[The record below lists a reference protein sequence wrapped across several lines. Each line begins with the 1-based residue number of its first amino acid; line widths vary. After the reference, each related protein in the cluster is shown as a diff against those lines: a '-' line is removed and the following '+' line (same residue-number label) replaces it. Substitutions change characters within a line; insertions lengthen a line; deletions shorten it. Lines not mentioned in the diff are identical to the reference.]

1 MIENEE
7 KKQILPDES
16 ANDDMNTFSS
26 DMKWYHNPQNWVRIV
41 ITIVLI
47 SFIIFALCHPTFSVD
62 LLTFFL
68 EWIENN
74 PWDGSI
80 AFIIAYILCN
90 ILMIPGIYIYIFKVI
105 Y

>member
-7 KKQILPDES
+7 KKQILPED
-16 ANDDMNTFSS
+16 NDDMNSFSG
-26 DMKWYHNPQNWVRIV
+26 DLKWYHNPQNWVRIV

-74 PWDGSI
+74 PWDGSV

-90 ILMIPGIYIYIFKVI
+90 ILMIPGIH
-105 Y
+105 